1 MQVIT
6 GQPKYVE
13 KKIAQFVAQ
22 GYKVVNRHIHPDTSI
37 TVRLER

>member
-22 GYKVVNRHIHPDTSI
+22 GYKVVKRHIHPDTSI